1 MNNKI
6 NIILLGI
13 IAILLGV
20 AIFLGVTANKDKD
33 SYREQVSLY
42 NAITDTLK
50 TWKDKDSLNNA
61 KIQVMQTEKTADF
74 LKIQNLT
81 GTNLELQNLIKN
93 KDKKIKDL
101 NTALIHKDET
111 VYIDTLRMY
120 YPVGG
125 DTIIFS
131 QSVLLDT
138 INNKWINAKYGFN
151 RGLSYLDLR
160 VYNEYQ
166 ITIGYEGGNLFRKGT
181 PYGIVT
187 NMNPYTLTKDMR
199 VYQVSVPKQKRMGI
213 SFQAGFG
220 GVYDMKNSN
229 ISYGPYIGLGLNY
242 NIIKW

>member
-1 MNNKI
+1 MNKKDLI
-6 NIILLGI
+6 FGGVIV
-13 IAILLGV
+13 ILLGV
-20 AIFLGVTANKDKD
+20 AILLFSLLSEKRSDYK
-33 SYREQVSLY
+33 EQVELY
-42 NAITDTLK
+42 NSITDTLRFYK
-50 TWKDKDSLNNA
+50 NKDSLNVA
-61 KIQVMQTEKTADF
+61 KIQVMQTDKESDF
-74 LKIQNLT
+74 LKIKNLT

-120 YPVGG
+120 YPIGG

-151 RGLSYLDLR
+151 RGLSYLDLK

-166 ITIGYEGGNLFRKGT
+166 ITIGYEGGNLFKKGT

-187 NMNPYTLTKDMR
+187 NMNPHTSTKDMR

-213 SFQAGFG
+213 SFQTGFG

-229 ISYGPYIGLGLNY
+229 IGYGPYIGLGFSY

>member
-1 MNNKI
+1 MSKKSLI
-6 NIILLGI
+6 VSGVIIILLGI
-13 IAILLGV
+13 IFAL
-20 AIFLGVTANKDKD
+20 FLRLQKEKADFRD
-33 SYREQVSLY
+33 QRDLY
-42 NAITDTLK
+42 EAITDTVK
-50 TWKDKDSLNNA
+50 FYKNKDSLNVA
-61 KIQVMQTEKTADF
+61 KIQVMQTDKESDF
-74 LKIQNLT
+74 LKIKNLT

-120 YPVGG
+120 YPIGG

-151 RGLSYLDLR
+151 RGLSYLDLK

-187 NMNPYTLTKDMR
+187 NMNPFTSTKDMR

-213 SFQAGFG
+213 SFQTGFG

-242 NIIKW
+242 NIILW

>member
-1 MNNKI
+1 MNKKDLI
-6 NIILLGI
+6 FGGVIV
-13 IAILLGV
+13 ILLGV
-20 AIFLGVTANKDKD
+20 AILLFSLLNEKRSDYK
-33 SYREQVSLY
+33 EQVELY
-42 NAITDTLK
+42 NSITDTLRVYK
-50 TWKDKDSLNNA
+50 NKDSLNVA
-61 KIQVMQTEKTADF
+61 KIQVMQTDKESDF
-74 LKIQNLT
+74 LKIKNLT
-81 GTNLELQNLIKN
+81 GTNLELQNLIRN

-120 YPVGG
+120 YPIGG

-131 QSVLLDT
+131 QSILLDT
-138 INNKWINAKYGFN
+138 VNNKWINAKYGFN

-187 NMNPYTLTKDMR
+187 NMNPYTSTKDMR

-213 SFQAGFG
+213 SFQTGFG

>member
-1 MNNKI
+1 MNKKDLI
-6 NIILLGI
+6 FGGAIV
-13 IAILLGV
+13 ILLGV
-20 AIFLGVTANKDKD
+20 AILLFSLLNEKRSDYK
-33 SYREQVSLY
+33 EQVELY
-42 NAITDTLK
+42 NSITDTVK
-50 TWKDKDSLNNA
+50 FYKNKDSLNVA
-61 KIQVMQTEKTADF
+61 KIQVMQTDKESDF
-74 LKIQNLT
+74 LKIKNLT
-81 GTNLELQNLIKN
+81 GTNLELQNLIRN

-111 VYIDTLRMY
+111 VYVDTLRMY

-151 RGLSYLDLR
+151 KGFSYLDLK

-166 ITIGYEGGNLFRKGT
+166 ITIGYEGGNLFKKGT
-181 PYGIVT
+181 PYGVVT
-187 NMNPYTLTKDMR
+187 NMNPYTSTKDMR

-229 ISYGPYIGLGLNY
+229 IGYGPYIGLGLNY

>member
-1 MNNKI
+1 MNKKDLI
-6 NIILLGI
+6 FGGVIV
-13 IAILLGV
+13 ILLGV
-20 AIFLGVTANKDKD
+20 TILLFSLLSEKSSDYK
-33 SYREQVSLY
+33 EQVELY
-42 NAITDTLK
+42 NSITDTVK
-50 TWKDKDSLNNA
+50 FYKNKDSLNVA
-61 KIQVMQTEKTADF
+61 KIQVMQTDKESDF
-74 LKIQNLT
+74 LKIKNLT
-81 GTNLELQNLIKN
+81 GTNLELQNLIKD

-120 YPVGG
+120 YPIGG

-151 RGLSYLDLR
+151 KGLSYLDLK

-166 ITIGYEGGNLFRKGT
+166 ITIGYEGGNLFKKGT

-187 NMNPYTLTKDMR
+187 NMNPYTSTKDMR

-213 SFQAGFG
+213 SFQTGFG
-220 GVYDMKNSN
+220 GVYDMKNNN
-229 ISYGPYIGLGLNY
+229 ISYGPYVGLGLNY

>member
-1 MNNKI
+1 MNKKDLI
-6 NIILLGI
+6 FGGVIV
-13 IAILLGV
+13 ILLGV
-20 AIFLGVTANKDKD
+20 TILLFSLLSEKRSDYK
-33 SYREQVSLY
+33 EQVELY
-42 NAITDTLK
+42 NSITDTVK
-50 TWKDKDSLNNA
+50 FYKNKDSLNVA
-61 KIQVMQTEKTADF
+61 KIQVMQTDKESDF
-74 LKIQNLT
+74 LKIKNLT
-81 GTNLELQNLIKN
+81 GTNLELQNLIKD

-120 YPVGG
+120 YPIGG

-151 RGLSYLDLR
+151 KGLSYLDLK

-166 ITIGYEGGNLFRKGT
+166 ITIGYEGGNLFKKGT

-187 NMNPYTLTKDMR
+187 NMNPYTSTKDMR

-213 SFQAGFG
+213 SFQTGFG
-220 GVYDMKNSN
+220 GVYDMKNNN

>member
-1 MNNKI
+1 MNKKDLI
-6 NIILLGI
+6 FGGVIV
-13 IAILLGV
+13 ILLGV
-20 AIFLGVTANKDKD
+20 AILLFSLLNKKRSDYK
-33 SYREQVSLY
+33 EQVELY
-42 NAITDTLK
+42 NAITDTVK
-50 TWKDKDSLNNA
+50 FYRNKDSLNVA
-61 KIQVMQTEKTADF
+61 KIQVMQTDKESDF
-74 LKIQNLT
+74 LKIKNLT

-111 VYIDTLRMY
+111 VYVDTLRMY
-120 YPVGG
+120 YPIGG

-151 RGLSYLDLR
+151 KGFSYLDLK

-166 ITIGYEGGNLFRKGT
+166 ITIGYEGGNLFKKGT

-187 NMNPYTLTKDMR
+187 NMNPYTSTKDMR

-229 ISYGPYIGLGLNY
+229 IGYGPYIGLGLNY